1 MALATENPMIATI
14 AMPLKIH
21 LIRHGET
28 DWSLSG
34 QYTSRT
40 DLALTE
46 QGARQARELGQRLGG
61 ICFTRIFTSPR
72 KRAQQTYALSG
83 LTPASEIDLDLAE
96 WDYGDYEGR
105 STPEIRLDR
114 PDWFLWRDGVP
125 NGETVEQ
132 VAART
137 RIVIHR
143 AMRSQRKVAMFAH
156 GHVLRILAATWL
168 GLEPRDGKLF
178 TLGTAAISVLG
189 FERDTRVIVRWNS

>member
-1 MALATENPMIATI
+1 MATE
-14 AMPLKIH
+14 LW

-28 DWSLSG
+28 AWSLSG
-34 QYTSRT
+34 AHTGKT
-40 DLALTE
+40 DLPLTAEGERRALE
-46 QGARQARELGQRLGG
+46 IGHRLAAIDFDEVLVSPMLRARET
-61 ICFTRIFTSPR
+61 CRIAGF
-72 KRAQQTYALSG
+72 G
-83 LTPASEIDLDLAE
+83 DLAQTEPSLVE

-137 RIVIHR
+137 RTVIHR